1 MKITALLTTRVTPKV
16 LNNLLFQAE
25 QTSPT
30 ASHQRQLNFIQKSW
44 SRSLS
49 SFNEKQE
56 ISSSS
61 KYSLTTVISGFPKTQ
76 RNSRFNRNLDGQVGE
91 DAYFISR
98 YESEQ
103 NLDNKTSSEQDNSL
117 SINSADVVGVADG
130 VGGWKL
136 YGIDPSRF
144 SRQLMKN
151 CEQLVKSGQFDSTKP
166 TGLLSNAYY
175 DMKKAK
181 EQNIFG
187 SSTAC
192 LTMVGHNCGIMYTAN
207 MGDSGLLVVR
217 EGVLVHITE
226 EQTHCFNTPYQL
238 SLPPPEHMQPGTLI
252 DSPNDADVYKFQVQN
267 GDIILLGTDG
277 LFDNVDINI
286 ILKIINRLN
295 SQKIDIGILQKCCDA
310 IAITAQELSRNET
323 FMSPFAKNAM
333 YHGYKDMFGGKE
345 DDITVLLSVVNMAD
359 IQNSNEE

>member
-1 MKITALLTTRVTPKV
+1 MKITVILTTRIAPKV
-16 LNNLLFQAE
+16 LNSLLFQAK
-25 QTSPT
+25 QTTPT
-30 ASHQRQLNFIQKSW
+30 TFHQRQLNSIQKSW

-49 SFNEKQE
+49 SFHDKQE

-61 KYSLTTVISGFPKTQ
+61 KYSLSTVISGFPKTQ
-76 RNSRFNRNLDGQVGE
+76 RNSKFNRNLDGQVGE

-98 YESEQ
+98 YKNET
-103 NLDNKTSSEQDNSL
+103 NLDDKASSEQDDSL
-117 SINSADVVGVADG
+117 SYNSADVVGVADG

-151 CEQLVKSGQFDSTKP
+151 CEQLVQSGQFDATKP

-175 DMKKAK
+175 EMKKSK
-181 EQNIFG
+181 KQDIFG

-217 EGVLVHITE
+217 DGVLVHITE

-252 DSPNDADVYKFQVQN
+252 DSPNDADVSKFQLQN

-286 ILKIINRLN
+286 ILKLMNTLD
-295 SQKIDIGILQKCCDA
+295 SQKINLAILQKCCDA
-310 IAITAQELSRNET
+310 IALTAQELSRNET

-345 DDITVLLSVVNMAD
+345 DDITVLLSVVNMTHTK
-359 IQNSNEE
+359 NSNEE